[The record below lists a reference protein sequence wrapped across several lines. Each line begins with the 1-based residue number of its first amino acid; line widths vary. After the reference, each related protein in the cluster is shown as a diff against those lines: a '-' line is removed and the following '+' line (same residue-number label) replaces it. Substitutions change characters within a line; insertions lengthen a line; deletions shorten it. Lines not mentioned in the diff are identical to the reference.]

1 MIVIVD
7 VNILFSSLISPNS
20 RIARLLTDPSL
31 SLERVSCHYAIVE
44 LFKHQP
50 KIVRYAKKPV
60 EDVLTDLS
68 TLLSVLQFYNET
80 IIAAPHWQEADRL
93 TRGVDSFDISYVALT
108 LQLGGWLW
116 TGDKKLYNHL
126 RTMGFDRVIN
136 TDELHQRVYPSSDL

>member
-1 MIVIVD
+1 MIIVVD

-80 IIAAPHWQEADRL
+80 IIAAPHWQAAD
-93 TRGVDSFDISYVALT
+93 G
-108 LQLGGWLW
+108 
-116 TGDKKLYNHL
+116 
-126 RTMGFDRVIN
+126 
-136 TDELHQRVYPSSDL
+136 